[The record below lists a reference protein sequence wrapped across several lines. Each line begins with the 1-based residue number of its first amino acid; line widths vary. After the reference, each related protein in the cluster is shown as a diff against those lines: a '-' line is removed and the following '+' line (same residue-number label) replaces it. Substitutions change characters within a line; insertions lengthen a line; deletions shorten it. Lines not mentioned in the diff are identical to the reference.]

1 MSIGIQRSRRIQV
14 LEYVDVVG
22 KFGLAGAS
30 GASGWLFVHPFDVAK
45 VQMQINKDASATL
58 ASTCRTILA
67 SDGVTG
73 LYAGLNFAM
82 WRQATY
88 TTSRMGLYDVV
99 MPMFAGSDGKVSA
112 VGKMAAGVAA
122 GGIAA
127 TMCCPVEVGLVR
139 AQADGRLPPA
149 ERRNYKGLFDAVRTI
164 KATEGVS
171 ALWRGVGPTVGRGAV
186 VSMTQ
191 LASYDQAKEMLLP
204 YMGEGFPLFVAS
216 ALASGL
222 IYCTASL
229 PLDITKTRIQNM
241 KPDPTTGQMPYSG
254 MVDALMKIPA
264 KEGVLALWKGFPPYF
279 LRSGGHTIFMFL
291 FKEQYTSM
299 YKTWRAK
306 QLAD

>member
-1 MSIGIQRSRRIQV
+1 MSIGIQRSHRIS
-14 LEYVDVVG
+14 VDTAVDTFA
-22 KFGLAGAS
+22 KFGLAGLS

-45 VQMQINKDASATL
+45 VQMQINQQPGATL
-58 ASTCRTILA
+58 TSTCRKLLA
-67 SDGVTG
+67 SEGVAG

-88 TTSRMGLYDVV
+88 TTSRMGLYDVL
-99 MPMFAGSDGKVSA
+99 MPMFKGSDGKVSA
-112 VGKMAAGVAA
+112 IGKMAAGVAA

-127 TMCCPVEVGLVR
+127 TACCPVEVGLIR
-139 AQADGRLPPA
+139 AQADSSLPPA
-149 ERRNYKGLFDAVRTI
+149 ERRNYKGLFDAIRQI
-164 KATEGVS
+164 KTTEGVP

-191 LASYDQAKEMLLP
+191 LASYDQAKEMLQPVL
-204 YMGEGFPLFVAS
+204 GDGFPLFVAS

-241 KPDPTTGQMPYSG
+241 KADPATGKMPYSG
-254 MVDALMKIPA
+254 MLDALTQIPA

-279 LRSGGHTIFMFL
+279 LRSGGHTITMFL
-291 FKEQYTSM
+291 FKEMYTKW
-299 YKTWRAK
+299 YEQARGRR
-306 QLAD
+306 

>member
-1 MSIGIQRSRRIQV
+1 MSIGIQRSDRVAQLAWI
-14 LEYVDVVG
+14 DTAA
-22 KFGLAGAS
+22 KFGLAGGS
-30 GASGWLFVHPFDVAK
+30 GASGWLFVHPFDVVK
-45 VQMQINKDASATL
+45 VRMQINKEVGATL
-58 ASTCRTILA
+58 ASTCKGIIA
-67 SDGVTG
+67 ADGVSG

-88 TTSRMGLYDVV
+88 TTSRMGLYDVL

-112 VGKMAAGVAA
+112 IGKAASGVAA

-139 AQADGRLPPA
+139 AQADGQLPAA
-149 ERRNYKGLFDAVRTI
+149 ERRNYKGLFDAVKQI
-164 KATEGVS
+164 KATEGVGS
-171 ALWRGVGPTVGRGAV
+171 LWRGVGPTVARGAV

-204 YMGEGFPLFVAS
+204 VLGDGFPLFVAS
-216 ALASGL
+216 ALVSAT

-241 KPDPTTGQMPYSG
+241 KPDPVTGEMPYKG
-254 MVDALMKIPA
+254 MFSALTKIA
-264 KEGVLALWKGFPPYF
+264 QTEGVLALWKGFPPYF
-279 LRSGGHTIFMFL
+279 ARSGGHTIFMFL

-299 YKTWRAK
+299 YKSWRSK
-306 QLAD
+306 Q